1 VEGGKLEML
10 KGDISNKFAPAI
22 VLDIKLIFEKDT
34 DGLVN
39 KVKNILGVPRYK
51 LRDKRIPRHLEQ
63 IFYSNFSIYLLNR
76 SQENLC
82 KHARNLLDTMCF
94 TSYSEESRLEEI
106 QSIIDQRHVVLAV
119 FDRDFPASRI
129 AGGKAVNF
137 VDWHSVL
144 RGIYE

>member
-1 VEGGKLEML
+1 ML

-39 KVKNILGVPRYK
+39 KVRNILGVPRYK

-63 IFYSNFSIYLLNR
+63 IFYSNYSIYLLNR

-82 KHARNLLDTMCF
+82 KHAKPARYLCF
-94 TSYSEESRLEEI
+94 TVIRKKVGSKKSEHN
-106 QSIIDQRHVVLAV
+106 DQRHVVLAV

-129 AGGKAVNF
+129 SGGKAVNF

-144 RGIYE
+144 RGIHG